1 MRKKKGGKAMTSLEL
16 ATVAAK
22 AMDSK
27 KAKDIRVLKVED
39 LTVLTD
45 YFVIGTGSSAT
56 QVKALAD
63 EVEYQ
68 LGQAGVK
75 PLRREGMDARNWIL
89 LDYGTVI
96 VHVFYP
102 ETRDFYDLEHLWAD
116 ATPVEIEF

>member
-1 MRKKKGGKAMTSLEL
+1 MTSLEL
-16 ATVAAK
+16 AAVAAR

-45 YFVIGTGSSAT
+45 YFVICTGSSAT

-68 LGQAGVK
+68 LGQAGMK